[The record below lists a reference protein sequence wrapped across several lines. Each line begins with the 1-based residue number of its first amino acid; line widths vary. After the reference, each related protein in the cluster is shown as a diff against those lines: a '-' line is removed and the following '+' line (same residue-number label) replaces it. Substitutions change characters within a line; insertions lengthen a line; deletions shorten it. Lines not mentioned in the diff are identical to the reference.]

1 MTALTV
7 CNYFAHHHTEWL
19 KSELNAV
26 SGNGN
31 GKPFLVK
38 MAEIFKLTFIRRLQ
52 YLVTP
57 VNERKV
63 FLKPLRT

>member
-38 MAEIFKLTFIRRLQ
+38 MAEIFKLTFQGI
-52 YLVTP
+52 TIFS
-57 VNERKV
+57 NTGK
-63 FLKPLRT
+63 

>member
-38 MAEIFKLTFIRRLQ
+38 MAEIFRGLQ

-57 VNERKV
+57 VNKRKI
-63 FLKPLRT
+63 FS